1 MGGAASIGSTCDC
14 CPSPR
19 RLACPL
25 DSVCS
30 GCIGWLS
37 LLECWHGSIN
47 RSIDSCG
54 AFIAWAR
61 IDRSMDRSN
70 ELSIGFGRGPHRLV
84 GKHARAG
91 RSKHRSICLDRR
103 RRLVRCSAC
112 CCRCVPAEQPTQQVW
127 VVATHSRRRRPNRTV
142 PPSPQFKRRSRRP
155 WPVRPLDQDGR
166 KEDWGARG

>member
-61 IDRSMDRSN
+61 IDRSIDRSN
-70 ELSIGFGRGPHRLV
+70 GLSIGFVEAHTAWQASTRTRDAASI
-84 GKHARAG
+84 ARFASIAAG
-91 RSKHRSICLDRR
+91 GSSV
-103 RRLVRCSAC
+103 VRCSAC

-127 VVATHSRRRRPNRTV
+127 VVETHSRPSSSQTDSPAFAPVQTSNDDRAVLGPSV
-142 PPSPQFKRRSRRP
+142 P
-155 WPVRPLDQDGR
+155 
-166 KEDWGARG
+166 